1 MHTDGV
7 YTLHSYR
14 SHFFFITFIFLFL
27 FFTDLFLHSFIH
39 SYIYTLIH
47 LFGHFITHPKHIP
60 KTYHHHYHLITNQ
73 ITSSPNHPKPPT
85 PLLLSSSLPSLPL
98 THSRPQERKP
108 NHLSPPHNSIQ
119 IRSNSRINSRLQRP
133 FNPFFDGKLFV
144 WRRGEDV
151 VLVLVFLLWLF
162 LL

>member
-1 MHTDGV
+1 MI
-7 YTLHSYR
+7 YL
-14 SHFFFITFIFLFL
+14 
-27 FFTDLFLHSFIH
+27 FIH
-39 SYIYTLIH
+39 S
-47 LFGHFITHPKHIP
+47 
-60 KTYHHHYHLITNQ
+60 
-73 ITSSPNHPKPPT
+73 SPFF
-85 PLLLSSSLPSLPL
+85 SSLTLPL

-162 LL
+162 LFLLLLLLL